1 MKLTKIGIIVGAII
15 GLNVAHA
22 DDLPAP
28 FPASE
33 PATGVIEGVADLG
46 IKSKVNA
53 IQPLA
58 MDNTAVWQMGSGDM
72 ANVTIMQN
80 TSGVT
85 NGHVALVDTHASY
98 NSDVVVQQSGNL
110 NEAEVELRYKHNDAW
125 IKQDGLRNQA
135 KIKVERWGQNNDLRV
150 TQMGDN
156 NISVVKALGGADFNE
171 ADVQVNGHSNVT
183 YTEFSD
189 RDADNNDVDI
199 NITGDSNYVQSIVDT
214 RNIGPARDNLVDIEI
229 SGDGNRVFTEQI
241 GRESTAMVNLQS
253 SNANEFLIHQT
264 SHDAAYVSG
273 NGAYGNVGLINQN

>member
-199 NITGDSNYVQSIVDT
+199 NVTGDSNYVQSIVDT

-253 SNANEFLIHQT
+253 SSANEFLIHQT
-264 SHDAAYVSG
+264 SYDAAYVSG